1 VDGALARKSG
11 GAILER
17 MRRFARRGFLE
28 GCAAAA
34 VGAVL
39 GPPKDA
45 VAHEPPVSLAT
56 TSLRDG
62 LFLITGAGC
71 NVVAMDGPEGAL
83 LVDGGLEAHSSTLVK
98 AALEATRSRRV
109 HALFNTHWHPEQTGS
124 NERLG
129 KSGALIIAHE
139 NTRLW
144 LSRPIETDWLP
155 QLYGPLPPQARP
167 TKTTYTTDALTYGR
181 RIDYGYL
188 QQAHTD
194 GDIYVHFPE
203 QKLLVAGGVVSN
215 EGWPLMDYKT
225 GGWIAGLVA
234 GYDKLL
240 QVAGD
245 DTRIVPANG
254 PLLTRADLQVH
265 RKMYFTIYDRLVQS
279 LLKGLGADEIVA
291 TQPAKEFA
299 AQWGNPD
306 AFVERSY
313 RSLWGHYAANA

>member
-1 VDGALARKSG
+1 MRRLARREFLG
-11 GAILER
+11 GC
-17 MRRFARRGFLE
+17 G
-28 GCAAAA
+28 AAALSSLPLHLA
-34 VGAVL
+34 A
-39 GPPKDA
+39 A
-45 VAHEPPVSLAT
+45 EAHEPPTTLAT
-56 TSLRDG
+56 SPLGND

-71 NVVAMDGPEGAL
+71 NVVAAAGPEGAL
-83 LVDGGLEAHSSTLVK
+83 LVDGGLVAHSSNLEK
-98 AALEATRSRRV
+98 AALEATRARRV
-109 HALFNTHWHPEQTGS
+109 QALFNTHWHPEQTGS

-129 KSGALIIAHE
+129 RSGALIVAHE

-144 LSRPIETDWLP
+144 LNRPIETDWLP
-155 QLYGPLPPQARP
+155 ELYGPLPPKARP
-167 TKTTYTTDALTYGR
+167 TKTTYTTDSMTHGGR
-181 RIDYGYL
+181 RIEYGYL

-215 EGWPLMDYKT
+215 DGWPLMDYKT

-234 GYDKLL
+234 GYDKLI
-240 QVAGD
+240 QVAGPL
-245 DTRIVPANG
+245 TRIVPANG
-254 PLLTRADLQVH
+254 PLVTRADLQDH

-279 LLKGLGADEIVA
+279 LLKGVGADEIVA
-291 TQPAKEFA
+291 TQPAKEFV

>member
-1 VDGALARKSG
+1 
-11 GAILER
+11 
-17 MRRFARRGFLE
+17 MFQP
-28 GCAAAA
+28 AAAMA
-34 VGAVL
+34 
-39 GPPKDA
+39 GPPPA
-45 VAHEPPVSLAT
+45 SLAT
-56 TSLRDG
+56 SPLGED
-62 LFLITGAGC
+62 LFLIAGAGC
-71 NVVAMDGPEGAL
+71 NVVAAAGPDGAL
-83 LVDGGLEAHSSTLVK
+83 LIDGGLEAHASHLEGR
-98 AALEATRSRRV
+98 ALEATRTRRV
-109 HALFNTHWHPEQTGS
+109 HLLFNTHWHPEQTGS

-129 KSGALIIAHE
+129 QRGALIVAHE

-155 QLYGPLPPQARP
+155 RPYGPLPPKARP
-167 TKTTYTTDALTYGR
+167 TKTTYTTDSLTYAGR
-181 RIDYGYL
+181 WIEYGYL

-194 GDIYVHFPE
+194 GDIYVHFPD

-215 EGWPLMDYKT
+215 DGWPLMDYKT

-240 QVAGD
+240 QMVGP

-254 PLLTRADLQVH
+254 PLLTRADLETH
-265 RKMYFTIYDRLVQS
+265 RKMYFTIYDRLVTQ
-279 LLKGLGADEIVA
+279 LKKGTGADEIAA

>member
-1 VDGALARKSG
+1 MKKLVRREFIG
-11 GAILER
+11 GC
-17 MRRFARRGFLE
+17 G
-28 GCAAAA
+28 AAAL
-34 VGAVL
+34 GSVL
-39 GPPKDA
+39 FHPA
-45 VAHEPPVSLAT
+45 AATAREPPSSLAT
-56 TSLRDG
+56 SSLGDD

-71 NVVAMDGPEGAL
+71 NVVAAAGPDGAL
-83 LVDGGLEAHSSTLVK
+83 LIDGGLEAYSSDLVK
-98 AALEATRSRRV
+98 SSLEATRTQRV

-144 LSRPIETDWLP
+144 LGRPIETDWLAQP
-155 QLYGPLPPQARP
+155 YGPLSPKARP
-167 TKTTYTTDALTYGR
+167 TKTTYTTDTLTYAGR

-194 GDIYVHFPE
+194 GDLYVHFPE

-234 GYDKLL
+234 AYDKLL
-240 QVAGD
+240 QVAGA

-254 PLLTRADLQVH
+254 PMMTRADLQSQ
-265 RKMYFTIYDRLVQS
+265 RKMYFTIYDRLVK
-279 LLKGLGADEIVA
+279 LLMKGTGADEVSA
-291 TQPAKEFA
+291 AEPAKEFA
-299 AQWGNPD
+299 PQWGNPD
-306 AFVERSY
+306 PFIERSY

>member
-1 VDGALARKSG
+1 MSHPAAALA
-11 GAILER
+11 
-17 MRRFARRGFLE
+17 
-28 GCAAAA
+28 
-34 VGAVL
+34 
-39 GPPKDA
+39 GPPPA
-45 VAHEPPVSLAT
+45 SLAKS
-56 TSLRDG
+56 SLGED
-62 LFLITGAGC
+62 LFLIAGAGC
-71 NVVAMDGPEGAL
+71 NVVAAPGPEGAL
-83 LVDGGLEAHSSTLVK
+83 LVDGGLEAHSSHLEDT
-98 AALEATRSRRV
+98 ALEATRSRRV
-109 HALFNTHWHPEQTGS
+109 HLLFNTHWHPEQTGS

-129 KSGALIIAHE
+129 KRGALIIAHE

-144 LSRPIETDWLP
+144 LGRPIETDWLP
-155 QLYGPLPPQARP
+155 KPYGPLPPKARP
-167 TKTTYTTDALTYGR
+167 TKTTYTTDSLTYGGR
-181 RIDYGYL
+181 RIEYGYL

-215 EGWPLMDYKT
+215 DGWPLMDYKT

-240 QVAGD
+240 QIAGS

-254 PLLTRADLQVH
+254 PLLSRADLEAQ
-265 RKMYFTIYDRLVQS
+265 RKMYFTIYDRLVTQ
-279 LLKGLGADEIVA
+279 LKKGTGADEIAV

-299 AQWGNPD
+299 AQWGDPD